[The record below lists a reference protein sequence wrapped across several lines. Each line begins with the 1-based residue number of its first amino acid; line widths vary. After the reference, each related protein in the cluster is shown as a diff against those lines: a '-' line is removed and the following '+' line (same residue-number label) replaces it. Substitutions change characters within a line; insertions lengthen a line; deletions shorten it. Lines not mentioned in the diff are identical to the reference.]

1 MNKWTIEELKLAL
14 ALYCQIPF
22 GKMHSRNPDVIRLAD
37 KIGRTSSAVAMK
49 LVNFASLDPEIT
61 ASGRTG
67 LGNASAT
74 DKMVWEVFQANWDN
88 ELLKATENLPDSKIV
103 SFEDTE
109 ELPNL
114 SGATT
119 RKAEVEIRTKQS
131 IFRRMVLSSYAGACC
146 ISGLSEPKLLIA
158 SHIVPWNKDSE
169 NRLNPRNGLCLSVLH
184 DKAFDRG
191 LITVLPDYTIAV
203 SKEITKLTD
212 DRFAQITLVAS
223 NGQKIKM
230 PEKFRPLPE
239 FLTWHNQNMFK
250 Q

>member
-1 MNKWTIEELKLAL
+1 MNKWTIDELKLAR

-49 LVNFASLDPEIT
+49 LVNFASLDPEII

-74 DKMVWEVFQANWDN
+74 DKMVWEEFQTNWDN
-88 ELLKATENLPDSKIV
+88 ELLKATKDLPGYKILSDKDS
-103 SFEDTE
+103 E
-109 ELPNL
+109 EQLGI
-114 SGATT
+114 SVITT

-131 IFRRMVLSSYAGACC
+131 IFRRMILSSYAGVCC

-158 SHIVPWNKDSE
+158 SHIVPWNKDSG
-169 NRLNPRNGLCLSVLH
+169 NRLNPHNGLCLSVLH

-191 LITVLPDYTIAV
+191 LITVLPDYTVAV
-203 SKEITKLTD
+203 SKEITKLID
-212 DRFAQITLVAS
+212 DHFAQSTLAAI

-230 PEKFRPLPE
+230 PEKFHPLPA
-239 FLTWHNQNMFK
+239 FLIWHNQNIFK
-250 Q
+250 S